1 MIAKA
6 WTFALLLVASLL
18 CCSCFAPITSTS
30 IGLSSSRAATRA
42 KLFTNAPALR
52 LAKKDE
58 GDSDYEVRLRVALTD
73 FPTRNRKWHP
83 VYSDDNK
90 LTSIPVIQFSDEL
103 KLQLRISSFASVKKL
118 EIRRVSALLHECI
131 CSFAD
136 VLQTYRRLWT
146 GTLSSKSLTA
156 RR

>member
-73 FPTRNRKWHP
+73 FPTRNCK
-83 VYSDDNK
+83 
-90 LTSIPVIQFSDEL
+90 
-103 KLQLRISSFASVKKL
+103 
-118 EIRRVSALLHECI
+118 
-131 CSFAD
+131 
-136 VLQTYRRLWT
+136 
-146 GTLSSKSLTA
+146 
-156 RR
+156 